1 MTDSLGLGRRVVR
14 AVTENLGSSMA
25 LRAMITV
32 LGQELGSCVGLIYGL
47 KRDGRFH
54 LVESFGL
61 DRQTAKALEGL
72 DPRDFISP
80 ADISAGLVSVRCDLK
95 PLLEAPPPAAWVGP
109 RVKLS
114 SAFSIPVTRS
124 GLLVGCLLVVFLHDQ
139 EDNPFRRVAAHATA
153 FATFHLLS
161 EEPSLV
167 LGSP

>member
-1 MTDSLGLGRRVVR
+1 
-14 AVTENLGSSMA
+14 MA
-25 LRAMITV
+25 LRAMITA
-32 LGQELGSCVGLIYGL
+32 LGQELGACVGLIYGL

-61 DRQTAKALEGL
+61 DRQTVKALEGL

-80 ADISAGLVSVRCDLK
+80 ADVSAGLVSVRSDLK
-95 PLLEAPPPAAWVGP
+95 PLLEAPPPAWVGP
-109 RVKLS
+109 QAKLS

-124 GLLVGCLLVVFLHDQ
+124 GLLVGCLLVGFFQDQ
-139 EDNPFRRVAAHATA
+139 RDNPFGGAVAHAAA